1 MPRRFI
7 VAMLGLGLALFLMPQ
22 VSLAGDDHILQAIE
36 YTKIAIDDGQHGRA
50 DGLATHAAVALT
62 HAEASEKVKADP
74 HTADAIKHLKE
85 AIEEG
90 KQGHADVATTHV
102 EGALNNLQQVM

>member
-22 VSLAGDDHILQAIE
+22 VSSAVDDHISRAIE

-50 DGLATHAAVALT
+50 DFLATHAEAALT

-74 HTADAIKHLKE
+74 HIAEAIKHLKE
-85 AIEEG
+85 AIDEA
-90 KQGHADVATTHV
+90 KQAHADIATDHA
-102 EGALNNLQQVM
+102 EAALNHLQQSM

>member
-22 VSLAGDDHILQAIE
+22 VSLAVDDHISQAIE
-36 YTKIAIDDGQHGRA
+36 HTNQAIDDGKHGRA
-50 DGLATHAAVALT
+50 DGVAIHADAALT

-74 HTADAIKHLKE
+74 HTADAIK
-85 AIEEG
+85 G
-90 KQGHADVATTHV
+90 KSWSR
-102 EGALNNLQQVM
+102 